1 MKRKI
6 LLTTLVAAL
15 LPAASGFG
23 ANGYKVIVHPSY
35 PGSSISRDQLVQIF
49 LKKVTTWPSGKRV
62 VPVDQTEESAA
73 RVAFS
78 KMVLQKTISEVRAYW
93 QQQIFSGRS
102 VPPAEK
108 GSDDQV
114 LSFVAGNELA
124 VGYVSDGADTDNVK
138 VLRVE

>member
-1 MKRKI
+1 MKRRII
-6 LLTTLVAAL
+6 LTFLFAAL

-49 LKKVTTWPSGKRV
+49 LKKITTWPSGKRV

-73 RVAFS
+73 RMAFS
-78 KMVLQKTISEVRAYW
+78 KMVLQKTVSEVRAYW

-102 VPPAEK
+102 LPPVQRT
-108 GSDDQV
+108 SDAQV
-114 LSFVAGNELA
+114 VSFVLDNELA
-124 VGYVSDGADTDNVK
+124 VGYISEGADSGGAK